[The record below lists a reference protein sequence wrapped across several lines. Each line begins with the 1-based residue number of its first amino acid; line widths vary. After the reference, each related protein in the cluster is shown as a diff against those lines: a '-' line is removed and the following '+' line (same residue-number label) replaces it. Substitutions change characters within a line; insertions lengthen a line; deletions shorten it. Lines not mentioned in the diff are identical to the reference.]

1 MKQKDGGYKLDD
13 RPTIAKTQK
22 DLIRL
27 LLKKAREIRR
37 SHNGG

>member
-22 DLIRL
+22 ELIKL
-27 LLKKAREIRR
+27 LLKKAKEIRK
-37 SHNGG
+37 SHSDS